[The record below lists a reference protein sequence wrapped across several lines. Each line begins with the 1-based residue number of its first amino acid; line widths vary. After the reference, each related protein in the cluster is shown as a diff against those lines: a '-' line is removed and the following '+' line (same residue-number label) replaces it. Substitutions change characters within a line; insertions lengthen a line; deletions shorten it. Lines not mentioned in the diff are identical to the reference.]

1 MMRLL
6 MIVPLVAGLASCETV
21 EGFTE
26 DVESATE
33 AVID

>member
-1 MMRLL
+1 MRLL
-6 MIVPLVAGLASCETV
+6 MILPLVVGLTGCETV